1 MSSLAILHGYLLEGS
16 GSNLWTRCVVE
27 ALCRK
32 GHTVQLVCQEPHPE
46 RYDCITAAYRYR
58 LDGTVET
65 MFERDLA
72 PGYTGRCVM
81 HKPQLGDTLPV
92 YVWDKYEEFA
102 NPVPMIDLPDA
113 EIEEYIERN
122 VRVVRRV
129 VAEHDVIAMHANHA
143 VLSSV
148 VAQRVSAETG
158 VPFAVM
164 PHGSALEYAV
174 KKDERFLRLATD
186 AFSAAE
192 RIFVHGEE
200 MRRRVET
207 ILPGIVDV
215 ERKFSVLPLG
225 VHTWQ
230 FEPVPRERRREKIGR
245 LLVSLSGKSRGRRP
259 EQLDQMLARA
269 YGAKSPEQLHAAFTS
284 IQYDTKAPDA
294 DVEEKLSQ
302 VDWEHDAVLL
312 YVGRLISAKGVQS
325 GLAALPEIM
334 AADSGIRLLLVGH
347 GPLREPME
355 LFVHALEHG
364 DRNLVE
370 QVVAHGRFLE
380 GDPEGASASRELGK
394 VRAYFDDLE
403 AAGKLDEYFELSR
416 RHLRRDRVIFT
427 GYLTQ
432 HELQHLFPCCDVG
445 IFPSVVK
452 EAGPLVFLEAL
463 ASGCFPLGTYFA
475 GMKASIDGI
484 ADMLPG
490 EVVEAMKLDPFNTT
504 ADIVKNV
511 QRAMHFGVRY
521 KDVLSRTAQARFD
534 WVSVGEKLARE
545 LNALEPRQC
554 AGASGSKGGDRE
566 EHLPQRIAEE
576 R

>member
-1 MSSLAILHGYLLEGS
+1 MSSIMIIHGYLLEGS

-32 GHTVQLVCQEPHPE
+32 GHTVQLVCQEPHPD
-46 RYDCITAAYRYR
+46 RYDCITAAYRHH
-58 LDGTVET
+58 LDGSVET
-65 MFERDLA
+65 MFERDIA
-72 PGYTGRCVM
+72 PGYTGRCIM

-92 YVWDKYEEFA
+92 YVWDKYEEYPNA
-102 NPVPMIDLPDA
+102 VPMIDLDDA
-113 EIEEYIERN
+113 AIEEYIERN
-122 VRVVRRV
+122 ARVVRSV
-129 VAEHDVIAMHANHA
+129 VMDHGVIAMHANHA

-148 VAQRVSAETG
+148 VAERVSEETG

-174 KKDERFLRLATD
+174 KKDARFHKYATD

-192 RIFVHGEE
+192 CVFVHGDE

-207 ILPGIVDV
+207 ILPDIEDV
-215 ERKFSVLPLG
+215 HRKFSVLPLG

-245 LLVSLSGKSRGRRP
+245 LLVSLSDKSRGRKP
-259 EQLDQMLARA
+259 EQLEIMLSRA
-269 YGAKSPEQLHAAFTS
+269 QEAKSPEELHRAFTS

-294 DVEEKLSQ
+294 DIEDKLSQ
-302 VDWEHDAVLL
+302 LDWEHDAVLL

-334 AADSGIRLLLVGH
+334 AADSGIRMLLVGH

-355 LFVHALEHG
+355 LFIHALEHG
-364 DRNLVE
+364 DRAMAE

-380 GDPEGASASRELGK
+380 GDPEGASTSRELGK
-394 VRAYFDDLE
+394 VRAYFNDLS
-403 AAGKLDEYFELSR
+403 AAGKLDEYFDQAR
-416 RHLRRDRVIFT
+416 RHVRRDRIIFT
-427 GYLTQ
+427 GYLTH

-484 ADMLPG
+484 ADMLPD
-490 EVVEAMKLDPFNTT
+490 EVVDAMKLDPFNTT
-504 ADIVKNV
+504 ADIVTNV
-511 QRAMHFGVRY
+511 QRAMHIGVRY
-521 KDVLSRTAQARFD
+521 KDVLSRTAQDRFD
-534 WVSVGEKLARE
+534 WTSVGEKLARE
-545 LNALEPRQC
+545 LKKIAAAAPRET
-554 AGASGSKGGDRE
+554 AATG
-566 EHLPQRIAEE
+566 
-576 R
+576 

>member
-46 RYDCITAAYRYR
+46 RYDCITAAYLYR

-65 MFERDLA
+65 MFERDMA
-72 PGYTGRCVM
+72 PGYTGRCIM

-92 YVWDKYEEFA
+92 YVWDKYEEFPNA
-102 NPVPMIDLPDA
+102 VPMIDLPDT
-113 EIEEYIERN
+113 EIEQYIERN
-122 VRVVRRV
+122 VRVVRQV
-129 VAEHDVIAMHANHA
+129 VEGHDVIAMHANHA

-148 VAQRVSAETG
+148 VAQRVSEETG
-158 VPFAVM
+158 VPYAVM

-174 KKDERFLRLATD
+174 KKDDRFLRMATD

-207 ILPGIVDV
+207 ILPDIVDV
-215 ERKFSVLPLG
+215 QRKFSVLPLG

-245 LLVSLSGKSRGRRP
+245 LLVSLSGKARGRRP

-269 YGAKSPEQLHAAFTS
+269 YAAKSPEQLHAAFTS

-302 VDWEHDAVLL
+302 LDWEHDAVLL

-364 DRNLVE
+364 DRQLAE

-403 AAGKLDEYFELSR
+403 AAGKLDEYFELAR
-416 RHLRRDRVIFT
+416 RHVRRDRVIFT
-427 GYLTQ
+427 GYLTH

-484 ADMLPG
+484 ADMLPT

-511 QRAMHFGVRY
+511 QRAMSFGVRY

-545 LNALEPRQC
+545 LKALEPRQL
-554 AGASGSKGGDRE
+554 AGAAGGKARG
-566 EHLPQRIAEE
+566 
-576 R
+576 